1 MVLGKTLESP
11 LAFNPAGQQLPLG
24 RTCQG
29 PPRPAGIF
37 LTQELN
43 LGLLHG
49 RQILYHLSHQ
59 GSTQG
64 EVRVNILTASRM
76 TLSLISVVLMEKQA
90 NQGVVD
96 SRVMT
101 TQRTPPTAKWKDGK
115 EALFQKTPQ
124 SCQVKPFPKSTLPQT
139 IH

>member
-1 MVLGKTLESP
+1 MDVVCQAP
-11 LAFNPAGQQLPLG
+11 LFMGFSSKNTGVGCHFLLQ
-24 RTCQG
+24 
-29 PPRPAGIF
+29 GIF

-43 LGLLHG
+43 PGLLHG